1 MRNRR
6 HRPHRG
12 LQARTALLR
21 ATCFYA
27 SLARGAA
34 VCAGLAVAAL
44 LPLLP
49 CFTALAERRC
59 CPLQAAEQAQSL
71 EAERHSAQGECV

>member
-1 MRNRR
+1 MRDRR
-6 HRPHRG
+6 YRPHRG
-12 LQARTALLR
+12 LQARIALLR
-21 ATCFYA
+21 ATCFHA
-27 SLARGAA
+27 NLARGAA

-49 CFTALAERRC
+49 CVTALAKPCC

-71 EAERHSAQGECV
+71 EAERHSAQGECL